1 MPIQC
6 ISICMPRTLSCPSW
20 SLVLEA
26 GAAISFWE
34 GLTEWQTGARI
45 LFRLLWPLIGLG
57 QEGRRGKIKITLP
70 SQEEQKGRSSR
81 STTITNPFTKSADH
95 QGLSVVYSFRWFGG
109 RLKYTLLDRF
119 LKFNYISQKV
129 GCSYLCLLFPVS
141 SSDADRPGLVPCKL
155 LFCWQLPWNFI
166 AAVLK
171 EAGTGRGSMEL
182 GVNWC
187 MSEVAR
193 GAALVGLRRLW
204 RWSTCRITKCKF
216 TLSTT
221 G

>member
-1 MPIQC
+1 M
-6 ISICMPRTLSCPSW
+6 
-20 SLVLEA
+20 
-26 GAAISFWE
+26 
-34 GLTEWQTGARI
+34 
-45 LFRLLWPLIGLG
+45 
-57 QEGRRGKIKITLP
+57 
-70 SQEEQKGRSSR
+70 
-81 STTITNPFTKSADH
+81 
-95 QGLSVVYSFRWFGG
+95 VYSFRWFGG
-109 RLKYTLLDRF
+109 RLKIYSFRSI
-119 LKFNYISQKV
+119 LKINYISQKV

-221 G
+221 GKPWFGIVTSVFFFLWNHLSLYCIKQPTEGISPAPGQGKWQCSNSYRPPPQPDLNRLTGPAAIKYRLPS